1 MIPAVILFL
10 LIAVL
15 DWIAVRRGWKRVEYF
30 AKPAAMLVLA
40 GLLVFA
46 GGFRNLPLTCFTVGI
61 LFSLAGDI
69 FLMVNLTRFG
79 LRWFILGLGA
89 FLLAHAAYI
98 VGLNVPLPDVSPLW
112 STGLALLLALTA
124 SRLLRRIITGVR
136 QKGLKRLALPV
147 AVYGVVITLMLLSAL
162 LTIYRTDWNLGAAG
176 LVSLG
181 AVLFFAS
188 DTILAWNKFINPTWN
203 GRLVN
208 MITYHLG
215 QLALTVGVLLQF
227 PG

>member
-15 DWIAVRRGWKRVEYF
+15 DWTAVQRGWKRVEYF

-69 FLMVNLTRFG
+69 FLMINLTRFG

-112 STGLALLLALTA
+112 SMGLALLLALTA

-147 AVYGVVITLMLLSAL
+147 AVYGLVITLMLLSAM
-162 LTIYRTDWNLGAAG
+162 LTLYRTDWNLGAAV

-215 QLALTVGVLLQF
+215 QLALAVGVLLQF
-227 PG
+227 PA